1 MKWLEF
7 SDTIERNREYHE
19 RYHKAVNNPTRK
31 RILKLLKE
39 GKNYDE
45 IMEYLKLN
53 EKNFEYH
60 LKLLEWGFCIERDK
74 EDRKK
79 IILTKEGEIVDYLGD

>member
-7 SDTIERNREYHE
+7 SDTIEKNREYHE
-19 RYHKAVNNPTRK
+19 RYHKAVNNPVRK
-31 RILKLLKE
+31 KILKLLKE

-45 IMEYLKLN
+45 IMMALKLN

-60 LKLLEWGFCIERDK
+60 LKILEWGFCIERDK

>member
-7 SDTIERNREYHE
+7 SDTIEKNREYHE
-19 RYHKAVNNPTRK
+19 RYHKAVNNPIRK
-31 RILKLLKE
+31 KILKMLKE

-45 IMEYLKLN
+45 MMNALKLN

-74 EDRKK
+74 KDKKK

>member
-7 SDTIERNREYHE
+7 SDTIEKNREYHE
-19 RYHKAVNNPTRK
+19 RYHKAVNNLVRK
-31 RILKLLKE
+31 KILKLLKE

-45 IMEYLKLN
+45 IMMALKLN
-53 EKNFEYH
+53 ENNFEYH
-60 LKLLEWGFCIERDK
+60 LKILEWGFCIERDK